1 MKDRVDQKM
10 DQWLKEEAANRNE
23 SIPEG
28 FHAGFLQML
37 DSLPDRS
44 ETPTFQK
51 RATIS
56 KKVLV
61 YATAAILI
69 IGFITGT
76 TVSPAFADWVKSFFT
91 RPELDKGLQTAAQQG
106 FSQLQHASV
115 TEQGITFTVKE
126 VMADSKRLI
135 LTYSL
140 EAEDGTALDPGTIF
154 ERVYLEP
161 LLEPFYYTK
170 DGNNFYITT
179 DDGKIISQTMA
190 FKLPSGRI
198 AKQSIRRVLTH
209 DDLADIVFDLKDHAS
224 AKQLFVNI
232 TVKKVNGVEGTW
244 SLKVPVNLE
253 KSMATTKRLPIDA
266 AYTTPSGLTIQ
277 LNDITFSPTV
287 TTLALQS
294 VWTAEKRRE
303 LEANHPEFFHDYAK
317 KWFNQRWLHYDVVD
331 ESGKVVLSTTLPPKE
346 KGNGILIED
355 HDDPGLSQSSR
366 GSLSIVSQSYPPIN
380 SKKKLTFV
388 LKGIAQYESTN
399 LDWKINLKDLE
410 KEHETFTYKG
420 FRATITGIHYGE
432 NSSIL
437 ELEEETTLIGANF
450 DILDESGRI
459 LSTPNEDLRGE
470 WDEIDPETRKR
481 RLKLKIPV
489 QGLTKEMN
497 SITLR
502 FTSIVTFDPNVN
514 WQVPLPIK
522 P

>member
-10 DQWLKEEAANRNE
+10 DQWLKEEATNRIE
-23 SIPEG
+23 STPEE

-37 DSLPDRS
+37 DSLPDHS
-44 ETPTFQK
+44 ESPAFQK
-51 RATIS
+51 RATTS
-56 KKVLV
+56 KRLLV

-76 TVSPAFADWVKSFFT
+76 TVSPAFADWIKSFFT

-106 FSQLQHASV
+106 FSELQQASV

-140 EAEDGTALDPGTIF
+140 QAEDGTTLDPATIF
-154 ERVYLEP
+154 ERVDQ
-161 LLEPFYYTK
+161 FYYTK

-179 DDGKIISQTMA
+179 DDGKIISQNKT
-190 FKLPSGRI
+190 FILPSGRM
-198 AKQSIRRVLTH
+198 AKQQSIRRVLTH
-209 DDLADIVFDLKDHAS
+209 DDLADLVFDLEDHPP
-224 AKQLFVNI
+224 AKQLFVNMKL
-232 TVKKVNGVEGTW
+232 KKVNGVEGDW

-253 KSMATTKRLPIDA
+253 KSMAATKRLPINA

-294 VWTAEKRRE
+294 EWTAEKRRE
-303 LEANHPEFFHDYAK
+303 LEANHPEFFRDDNK
-317 KWFNQRWLHYDVVD
+317 KWFTQRWLHYDVVD

-355 HDDPGLSQSSR
+355 HDDAGLSQSSR
-366 GSLSIVSQSYPPIN
+366 GSFSIVSQSYPPIET
-380 SKKKLTFV
+380 KKKLTFV
-388 LKGIAQYESTN
+388 LKGIAQDERPN

-410 KEHETFTYKG
+410 KKNETFTYKS

-432 NSSIL
+432 NSSTL
-437 ELEEETTLIGANF
+437 ELEEETTLIGANI
-450 DILDESGRI
+450 DILDESGRF
-459 LSTPNEDLRGE
+459 LSAPNEDLRGE

-489 QGLTKEMN
+489 QGLTKETK

-502 FTSIVTFDPNVN
+502 FTGIVTFDPNVN
-514 WQVPLPIK
+514 WQVPLPPK

>member
-10 DQWLKEEAANRNE
+10 DQWLKEEAANRSE
-23 SIPEG
+23 SIPEE
-28 FHAGFLQML
+28 FHEGFLQML

-44 ETPTFQK
+44 ESPAFQK
-51 RATIS
+51 RATTS
-56 KKVLV
+56 KRVLV
-61 YATAAILI
+61 YASAAILI

-115 TEQGITFTVKE
+115 IEQGITFTVKE

-140 EAEDGTALDPGTIF
+140 QAEDGTALDPATIF
-154 ERVYLEP
+154 ERVDLEP
-161 LLEPFYYTK
+161 LPTPFYYTK

-209 DDLADIVFDLKDHAS
+209 DDLADIVFDLKDHAP

-232 TVKKVNGVEGTW
+232 KLKKVNGVEGTW

-253 KSMATTKRLPIDA
+253 KSMAATKRLPIDA

-294 VWTAEKRRE
+294 EWTAEKRRE

-317 KWFNQRWLHYDVVD
+317 KSFNQRWLHYDVVD
-331 ESGKVVLSTTLPPKE
+331 ESGKVVLSTTLPPVE
-346 KGNGILIED
+346 KGIGILIED
-355 HDDPGLSQSSR
+355 HDDAGLSQSSR
-366 GSLSIVSQSYPPIN
+366 GSLSILSQSYPPID

-388 LKGIAQYESTN
+388 LKGIAQDERPN
-399 LDWKINLKDLE
+399 LDWKINLEDLE
-410 KEHETFTYKG
+410 IKNATFTYKS

-437 ELEEETTLIGANF
+437 ELEEETTLIGANI

-459 LSTPNEDLRGE
+459 LSTPNENLRGE

-489 QGLTKEMN
+489 QGLTKETN

-514 WQVPLPIK
+514 WQVPLPFN